1 MSVTDEADDLVR
13 MANQI
18 ADFFRAYPP
27 EEAEHGIELH
37 IRDFWEPRMRRA
49 LAERLAS
56 GGAGLSELARAG
68 ATRVF
73 ADPAPTAPPP
83 PGCDGG

>member
-1 MSVTDEADDLVR
+1 MIETDQDDELVR
-13 MANQI
+13 MVNQI

-49 LAERLAS
+49 LALRLAA
-56 GGAGLSELARAG
+56 GGAGLSDLARAG

-73 ADPAPTAPPP
+73 AEPTPLAPPR
-83 PGCDGG
+83 DG

>member
-1 MSVTDEADDLVR
+1 MIDTDEADELVR
-13 MANQI
+13 MVNQI

-49 LAERLAS
+49 LALRLAI
-56 GGAGLSELARAG
+56 GGAGLSDLARAG

-73 ADPAPTAPPP
+73 AEPAPRASSPE
-83 PGCDGG
+83 GGDG

>member
-1 MSVTDEADDLVR
+1 MTQIDATDELVR
-13 MANQI
+13 MTNQI
-18 ADFFRAYPP
+18 ADFFRAYPR

-49 LAERLAS
+49 LARHLEA
-56 GGAGLSELARAG
+56 GGGGLSDLARAG

-73 ADPAPTAPPP
+73 ADPAPVAPPP
-83 PGCDGG
+83 AGCDGG

>member
-1 MSVTDEADDLVR
+1 MIDTDEADELVR
-13 MANQI
+13 MVNQI

-49 LAERLAS
+49 LALRLAT
-56 GGAGLSELARAG
+56 GGAGLSDLARAG

-73 ADPAPTAPPP
+73 AEPAPRASSPE
-83 PGCDGG
+83 GGDG

>member
-1 MSVTDEADDLVR
+1 MTRIDATEELVR
-13 MANQI
+13 MTNQI
-18 ADFFRAYPP
+18 ADFFRAYPE

-49 LAERLAS
+49 LHHHLAT
-56 GGAGLSELARAG
+56 GGDGLSDLARAG

-73 ADPAPTAPPP
+73 TDTAPISPPP